1 MASTPFRGVRAEDH
15 MRSLGKF
22 IERQVGS
29 RFGRWTQQRDDH
41 PEHELELD
49 GEAGPGY
56 RSGGSIASGD
66 GLKILRLSPG
76 DAANHIRWRIDGK
89 CILLVIDHV
98 LRIRGHIVKRQP
110 VS

>member
-1 MASTPFRGVRAEDH
+1 MASTPFRGVRAEDY
-15 MRSLGKF
+15 MRSVGKF

-29 RFGRWTQQRDDH
+29 RFGRWTQQRDDR

-49 GEAGPGY
+49 GEARPGF

-66 GLKILRLSPG
+66 GLKILCLSPS
-76 DAANHIRWRIDGK
+76 DAANHIRWRTRGK

-98 LRIRGHIVKRQP
+98 LRIPGKRVKRQA
-110 VS
+110 V